1 MASNYNK
8 RGAKELQR
16 GAQNICFAQTLLC
29 VLFLI
34 SVRSSF
40 ITTVLTERKENLM
53 KMMANMPTQRREL
66 LPRCRFLWVKR
77 FFHEAF
83 ACFLC
88 IPGILTYNQK
98 FYASGKLKTRR
109 CECGRLLTASCPGG
123 ICCL

>member
-16 GAQNICFAQTLLC
+16 GVQNICFAQTLLC

-53 KMMANMPTQRREL
+53 KMDGQHADSE
-66 LPRCRFLWVKR
+66 
-77 FFHEAF
+77 
-83 ACFLC
+83 
-88 IPGILTYNQK
+88 GIV
-98 FYASGKLKTRR
+98 ASMQISLG
-109 CECGRLLTASCPGG
+109 
-123 ICCL
+123 